1 MSGQLSFDDIE
12 WRQAGEF
19 TTLETRAD
27 AHDTVDKAKRYSQ
40 ILECFAETPHLT
52 AKQCAMILFKKG
64 YVPTAERN
72 VSAPRITELCQKG
85 VLEPVGKKVCEYTGK
100 KVAVYQIRKER

>member
-1 MSGQLSFDDIE
+1 MSGQLSFEDIE
-12 WRQAGEF
+12 LRQPGEF
-19 TTLETRAD
+19 TTLETRSES
-27 AHDTVDKAKRYSQ
+27 HGKVDKAKRYSQ
-40 ILECFAETPHLT
+40 IMECFAESPHLT

-85 VLEPVGKKVCEYTGK
+85 VLEPIGKKVCEFTGK
-100 KVAVYQIRKER
+100 KVAVYQIRKE

>member
-1 MSGQLSFDDIE
+1 MSGQLSFEDIE
-12 WRQAGEF
+12 IRQPGEY

-27 AHDTVDKAKRYSQ
+27 AHETVDKQKRYSQ
-40 ILECFAETPHLT
+40 ILECFAESHQLT

-85 VLEPVGKKVCEYTGK
+85 VLEPIGKKVCEFTGK
-100 KVAVYQIRKER
+100 KVAVYQIRER